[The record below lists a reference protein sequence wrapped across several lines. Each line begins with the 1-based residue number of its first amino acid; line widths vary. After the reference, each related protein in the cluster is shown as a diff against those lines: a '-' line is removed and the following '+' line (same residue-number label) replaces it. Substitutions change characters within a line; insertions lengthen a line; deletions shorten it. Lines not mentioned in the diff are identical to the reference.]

1 MWPRLLIIS
10 DCGNEGSY
18 HAARAECGGRFTC
31 VVDDAQENVG
41 ASDLGDLVASAMLSV
56 GQVGQHPSKTGVELK
71 NIQRTQI
78 LN

>member
-1 MWPRLLIIS
+1 
-10 DCGNEGSY
+10 
-18 HAARAECGGRFTC
+18 